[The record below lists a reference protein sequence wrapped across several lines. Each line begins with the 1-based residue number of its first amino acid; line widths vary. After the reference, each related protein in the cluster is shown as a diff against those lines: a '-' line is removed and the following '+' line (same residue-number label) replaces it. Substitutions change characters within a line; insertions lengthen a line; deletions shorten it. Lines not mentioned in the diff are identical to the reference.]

1 MFCLLVDE
9 WNQAMCSMV
18 QSINRSIQHYL
29 VCFFLIFVFV
39 YHVMHN
45 PYMNKHDIVNSR
57 MWSIDF
63 NRTKVNIAIYRCIY
77 NTVIQLH
84 TYTVAECNDLDSAS
98 RRGRRWIICNLDVFL
113 FGILMKHNR
122 FQTIR
127 ALVSTPKRFQIVL
140 GK

>member
-1 MFCLLVDE
+1 M
-9 WNQAMCSMV
+9 
-18 QSINRSIQHYL
+18 
-29 VCFFLIFVFV
+29 
-39 YHVMHN
+39 YHVKHN
-45 PYMNKHDIVNSR
+45 RYMNKHDIVNSR

-84 TYTVAECNDLDSAS
+84 TYTIAECNDLDSAS

-113 FGILMKHNR
+113 FGILMKNNR
-122 FQTIR
+122 FLTIR

-140 GK
+140 GKWNQTKAFMIYYLKEKPFSIYSKRFLLKILESYTRASG